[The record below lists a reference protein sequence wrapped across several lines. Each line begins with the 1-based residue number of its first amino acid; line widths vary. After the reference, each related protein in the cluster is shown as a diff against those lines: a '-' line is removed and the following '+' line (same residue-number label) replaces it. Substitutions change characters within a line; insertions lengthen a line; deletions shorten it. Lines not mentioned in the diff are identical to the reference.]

1 MSASSGNSDSSQIKA
16 ALDKIA
22 KIDKAFSSGVKAL
35 DVIYLDQYRKM
46 KTRRNEMVEII
57 RSKGYK

>member
-1 MSASSGNSDSSQIKA
+1 MNDSSDQIKA

-22 KIDKAFSSGVKAL
+22 KIDKAFSSGVRSL

-46 KTRRNEMVEII
+46 KNRRNEMVEII
-57 RSKGYK
+57 KNKGYK